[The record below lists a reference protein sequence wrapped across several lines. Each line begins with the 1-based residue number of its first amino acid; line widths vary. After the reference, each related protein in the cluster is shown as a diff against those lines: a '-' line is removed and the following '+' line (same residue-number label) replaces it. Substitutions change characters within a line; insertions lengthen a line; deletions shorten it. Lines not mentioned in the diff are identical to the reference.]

1 MIKSTSAAML
11 ATTPAAVGGAR
22 LASRNAA
29 APLRAAASKGNPIF
43 ALTPRGRARG
53 ATTRAAAGKTR
64 SGKTLPGN
72 AEDERPFFDS
82 KEAYDVSG
90 YKNFKS
96 RQELRDAALLDR
108 HWYPTNPESRTY
120 QQTVRRSFTLISV
133 GLHSGE
139 WETVRVCPARAG
151 EGRYFVRVPPG
162 TIPETAA
169 DDVEGGAFAREGLTE
184 EETEDMLYEQ
194 LRSMLNGEDDD
205 AAERAAEL
213 RAKQESAA
221 ESPGDF
227 GSSDSGEVRIPA
239 AAALAQ
245 DNLRLSM
252 RLAVDDDNGVITCEH
267 LLSALEAIGVDN
279 ARIELDGS
287 GEVPIMD
294 GSAYQFA
301 YECARVGLVPAHA
314 DGSTAEVP
322 RMAWRPSEMITVR
335 DGDAFVQFIPDAVTK
350 LTYGVDFTYKSTAIG
365 KQWES
370 WTPTEDGDYVDLIAR
385 ARTFGTMQDYM
396 AYFRAGYIRGGLEQ
410 CALVA
415 NGDKF
420 WNPPMILPNENA
432 RHKILDLVGD
442 LSLMAEPGMAGVP
455 IGHVLAYKGSHRL
468 HAKFLAALA
477 AAPKEKVP
485 AELWSHGDKAIFQ
498 GGAVNTKVPV
508 EPDEYPTG

>member
-1 MIKSTSAAML
+1 MINPTSAAML
-11 ATTPAAVGGAR
+11 ATTPAAVVGAR
-22 LASRNAA
+22 LASRNSA

-72 AEDERPFFDS
+72 GEDERPFFDS

-96 RQELRDAALLDR
+96 KQELRDAALLDR

-120 QQTVRRSFTLISV
+120 QQTVRRSFTLIGV

-227 GSSDSGEVRIPA
+227 GSDSGEVRIPA

-279 ARIELDGS
+279 ARIELEGS
-287 GEVPIMD
+287 GEVPIVD

-410 CALVA
+410 CALIA

-442 LSLMAEPGMAGVP
+442 LSLMADPGMAGVP

>member
-1 MIKSTSAAML
+1 
-11 ATTPAAVGGAR
+11 
-22 LASRNAA
+22 
-29 APLRAAASKGNPIF
+29 
-43 ALTPRGRARG
+43 
-53 ATTRAAAGKTR
+53 
-64 SGKTLPGN
+64 
-72 AEDERPFFDS
+72 
-82 KEAYDVSG
+82 
-90 YKNFKS
+90 
-96 RQELRDAALLDR
+96 
-108 HWYPTNPESRTY
+108 
-120 QQTVRRSFTLISV
+120 
-133 GLHSGE
+133 
-139 WETVRVCPARAG
+139 
-151 EGRYFVRVPPG
+151 
-162 TIPETAA
+162 
-169 DDVEGGAFAREGLTE
+169 
-184 EETEDMLYEQ
+184 
-194 LRSMLNGEDDD
+194 
-205 AAERAAEL
+205 
-213 RAKQESAA
+213 
-221 ESPGDF
+221 
-227 GSSDSGEVRIPA
+227 
-239 AAALAQ
+239 
-245 DNLRLSM
+245 M

-279 ARIELDGS
+279 ARIELEGS
-287 GEVPIMD
+287 GEVPIVD

-410 CALVA
+410 CALIA

>member
-1 MIKSTSAAML
+1 MINPTSTATL
-11 ATTPAAVGGAR
+11 ATSIPAVGGAHI
-22 LASRNAA
+22 ASRATAA
-29 APLRAAASKGNPIF
+29 RAPRAAASEGKGKGIF
-43 ALTPRGRARG
+43 AVPRRARLVK
-53 ATTRAAAGKTR
+53 TRAAADSAR
-64 SGKTLPGN
+64 GKTLPGN
-72 AEDERPFFDS
+72 GEDDRPFFDA

-96 RQELRDAALLDR
+96 RKELADAALLDR
-108 HWYPTNPESRTY
+108 HWYPTNPESKTY
-120 QQTVRRSFTLISV
+120 QRTVRRSFTLVGV

-151 EGRYFVRVPPG
+151 EGRYFVRVAPG
-162 TIPETAA
+162 TVPKE
-169 DDVEGGAFAREGLTE
+169 DDTEGGAFAREGLTE
-184 EETEDMLYEQ
+184 EETEDMLLEQ
-194 LRSMLNGEDDD
+194 LRSMLNNDGEDEG
-205 AAERAAEL
+205 AAERVKEL
-213 RAKQESAA
+213 RAKVESAA

-227 GSSDSGEVRIPA
+227 GGDGEVRIPA
-239 AAALAQ
+239 AAALVR
-245 DNLRLSM
+245 DGLTLSM
-252 RLAVDDDNGVITCEH
+252 EIASDETNGVLKCEH

-279 ARIELDGS
+279 ARIELEGS

-294 GSAYQFA
+294 GGSYQFS
-301 YECARVGLVPAHA
+301 YECSRVGLVPAVA
-314 DGSTAEVP
+314 DGSDARVP

-335 DGDAFVQFIPDAVTK
+335 EGDAFLQFIPDAVTK

-370 WTPTEDGDYVDLIAR
+370 WTPSEDGDYVDVIAR
-385 ARTFGTMQDYM
+385 ARTFGTMADYM
-396 AYFRAGYIRGGLEQ
+396 SYFRAGMIRGGVEH
-410 CALVA
+410 CALIA

-455 IGHVLAYKGSHRL
+455 IGHVLAYKGTHAL

-485 AELWSHGDKAIFQ
+485 AELWAHDDKEIFK
-498 GGAVNTKVPV
+498 GEMVDAKVPV